1 MDAKSK
7 ANFIN
12 SVAGGE
18 KVPCPQCSALN
29 DAGSKFCTV
38 CGSPLAPAPAEPAE
52 SVICAACGAANEAG
66 SKFCI
71 RCGGALEPAPAAAL
85 EAEMKPAAE
94 VPFARVGSAQ
104 PASPEPPAPKAETAF
119 APVQQPAPQAPE
131 AVPFP
136 PAAAEEAEE
145 PSAFALGL
153 PDWDIVPPQ
162 VVVRRKR
169 K

>member
-12 SVAGGE
+12 SVASGE
-18 KVPCPQCSALN
+18 KIPCPQCNALN

-38 CGSPLAPAPAEPAE
+38 CGSPLTPAQAAPTE

-71 RCGGALEPAPAAAL
+71 RCGGALAA
-85 EAEMKPAAE
+85 EAKQAETARPE
-94 VPFARVGSAQ
+94 VPFARAGSEKPSGPAQ
-104 PASPEPPAPKAETAF
+104 PAS
-119 APVQQPAPQAPE
+119 QQPAPPFAPAQQRPVPQAPE
-131 AVPFP
+131 ASPFTP
-136 PAAAEEAEE
+136 VAAEDHEQT
-145 PSAFALGL
+145 SAFALGL

>member
-71 RCGGALEPAPAAAL
+71 RCGGALEPAPAAAP

-104 PASPEPPAPKAETAF
+104 PA
-119 APVQQPAPQAPE
+119 
-131 AVPFP
+131 
-136 PAAAEEAEE
+136 
-145 PSAFALGL
+145 
-153 PDWDIVPPQ
+153 I
-162 VVVRRKR
+162 
-169 K
+169 